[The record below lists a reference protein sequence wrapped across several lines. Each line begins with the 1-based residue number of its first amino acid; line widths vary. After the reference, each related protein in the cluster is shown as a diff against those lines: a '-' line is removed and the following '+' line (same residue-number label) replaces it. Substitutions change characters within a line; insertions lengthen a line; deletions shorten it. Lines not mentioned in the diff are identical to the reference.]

1 MTKELATRMGS
12 SNISFESYD
21 ASVEDWSSYV
31 ERLESYFVV
40 NGIEDKM
47 KVPAILSL
55 MGATTYKLLKNLA
68 TPNIPSEL
76 TYQDIV
82 KLLSEHLNPKPLEM
96 TERFR
101 FYKRKQFEGESIANY
116 CAELQKLSIHC
127 NFGNNLST
135 MLRDK
140 LVMGLKNEN
149 IQKKLLTEDKLT
161 YEKARSIA
169 FAMES
174 AQRDVCEIQNQM
186 VSIKKL
192 HSSQDKTIK
201 DFSKFKKS
209 ESTKKF
215 DKSRKC
221 YRCDSTQ
228 HLAHECKHKNT
239 QCRNCLKNGHLA
251 KVCRSKR
258 NETVKQIESCSETVP
273 VNSVKSPRH
282 ARDKILLEIFVE
294 GNKCLFELDTGAD
307 ISCMNVNEF
316 KKLCPDVAIKP
327 TKLLLRN
334 FDNSMITSAGQAVV
348 QIQYKDQINTET
360 IYLVHAKYEKIFSP
374 GIGKLEKFCCRLQ
387 MKPNYKPVFF
397 KPRPVPFALKERIET
412 ELKRLVAEDI
422 IEPMTYSEWAT
433 PIVPVIKQNGNLRI
447 CGDYKVTIN
456 PGLKIEQYPLP
467 RIEDIF
473 AELSGGEFFTKIDLS
488 EAYLQM
494 LVDERDRHLLTIN
507 THKGLFRYKRMNYGI
522 ALAPAVWQRAIEQV
536 LSGIAGVHVFLN
548 DITVTGR
555 NDQEHFERLELV
567 LQRLE
572 EYGLRVNK
580 RKSEFFKKSVNYCG
594 HTIDKFGLHKT
605 QEKIDAITKVPVPKT
620 VSDLKSFLGL
630 VNYYG
635 KFIPNLSTRVAPFNN
650 LLQKGT
656 KFLWTA
662 ECEKAFKALKQ
673 EIASDRILCHYD
685 PKLPLVLQTDA
696 SPVGIGAVLSHIMP
710 DGSEKPAMFAS
721 RSLTKTERNYSQID
735 KEALSIVWGVKRFY
749 QYLFGRH
756 FDLVTDHKPL
766 VSIFAPNRSLPCL
779 SATRMVHYAFF
790 LQAFSYTIK
799 YRNTKNHGNA
809 DALSRLPL
817 TVDKDCEYLTEADV
831 TNISQVELMPVTA
844 TNIARATKTDR
855 KLFELYES
863 LKSGT
868 ELPVPWKGRESE
880 FSLQN
885 GCIMYGHR
893 VCIPEKYQNQVLE
906 ELHVG
911 HPGIVKMK
919 ALARSYCYW
928 QGIDAS
934 IANFVQNC
942 SACIATRNEPARI
955 NRHPWEWP
963 NGPWQ
968 RIHVDYS
975 GPFMG
980 KMFFVV
986 SDAYSKWIEVIPMKN
1001 ITAIFTI
1008 HHLRILFAHYGIPL
1022 TLVSDNGAS
1031 FTSYEF
1037 RHFLKL
1043 NNIKHITS
1051 APYHPASNRQ
1061 AERIV
1066 QLFKASLKSSRGDSG
1081 DLNVKLQRFLLQYRI
1096 TPHSLTGETP
1106 SALFLKRCIRTRLD
1120 LFKPNLRDKVV
1131 QKQSSRLHTESILR
1145 EFQEGE
1151 KVAVRNY
1158 SGPNKWKIGTII
1170 NRDGTL
1176 SYSIQVGN
1184 EIWKRHVD
1192 QIRKCGKSIELSQA
1206 DTEIP
1211 IYDKELNFSDEPVS
1225 DDVAESEPPAPV
1237 PEVVPEPKDVP
1248 VSATPSDDMP
1258 PSPVPDASGKPKTDV
1273 PLRRSNRIRRP
1284 PERLV
1289 L

>member
-1 MTKELATRMGS
+1 MAVAANLKSRNSKRSGKE
-12 SNISFESYD
+12 
-21 ASVEDWSSYV
+21 
-31 ERLESYFVV
+31 
-40 NGIEDKM
+40 
-47 KVPAILSL
+47 
-55 MGATTYKLLKNLA
+55 
-68 TPNIPSEL
+68 
-76 TYQDIV
+76 
-82 KLLSEHLNPKPLEM
+82 
-96 TERFR
+96 
-101 FYKRKQFEGESIANY
+101 
-116 CAELQKLSIHC
+116 
-127 NFGNNLST
+127 
-135 MLRDK
+135 
-140 LVMGLKNEN
+140 KNEN
-149 IQKKLLTEDKLT
+149 SQLVDLRLLPYTLGFKGILQRVFLRLLQEPVSPPRP
-161 YEKARSIA
+161 YEKFSVVRFRS
-169 FAMES
+169 
-174 AQRDVCEIQNQM
+174 
-186 VSIKKL
+186 L
-192 HSSQDKTIK
+192 SSRAE
-201 DFSKFKKS
+201 KS
-209 ESTKKF
+209 VLSGW
-215 DKSRKC
+215 R
-221 YRCDSTQ
+221 
-228 HLAHECKHKNT
+228 
-239 QCRNCLKNGHLA
+239 
-251 KVCRSKR
+251 
-258 NETVKQIESCSETVP
+258 
-273 VNSVKSPRH
+273 VN
-282 ARDKILLEIFVE
+282 
-294 GNKCLFELDTGAD
+294 
-307 ISCMNVNEF
+307 
-316 KKLCPDVAIKP
+316 
-327 TKLLLRN
+327 
-334 FDNSMITSAGQAVV
+334 
-348 QIQYKDQINTET
+348 
-360 IYLVHAKYEKIFSP
+360 
-374 GIGKLEKFCCRLQ
+374 
-387 MKPNYKPVFF
+387 
-397 KPRPVPFALKERIET
+397 
-412 ELKRLVAEDI
+412 RLVAEDI
-422 IEPMTYSEWAT
+422 IEPVTYSDWAT

-494 LVDERDRHLLTIN
+494 LVDEQDRHLLTIN
-507 THKGLFRYKRMNYGI
+507 AHKGLFRYKRMNYGI
-522 ALAPAVWQRAIEQV
+522 ALAPAEGQRAIEQV
-536 LSGIAGVHVFLN
+536 LSGIAGVHVFLD

-605 QEKIDAITKVPVPKT
+605 QEKIDAIMKVPVPKT

-635 KFIPNLSTRVAPFNN
+635 KFIPNLSTRVALFNN

-662 ECEKAFKALKQ
+662 ECEKDFKALKQ
-673 EIASDRILCHYD
+673 EIASDRILCHYN

-710 DGSEKPAMFAS
+710 DGSEKPEMFAS

-779 SATRMVHYAFF
+779 SATRMVHYALF

-817 TVDKDCEYLTEADV
+817 AVDKDCEYLTEADV

-844 TNIARATKTDR
+844 IDIARTTKTYR

-919 ALARSYCYW
+919 VIARSYCYW

-934 IANFVQNC
+934 IANFVKNC

-968 RIHVDYS
+968 RIHVDYAC
-975 GPFMG
+975 PFMG

-986 SDAYSKWIEVIPMKN
+986 SDAYSKWIK
-1001 ITAIFTI
+1001 
-1008 HHLRILFAHYGIPL
+1008 
-1022 TLVSDNGAS
+1022 
-1031 FTSYEF
+1031 
-1037 RHFLKL
+1037 
-1043 NNIKHITS
+1043 
-1051 APYHPASNRQ
+1051 
-1061 AERIV
+1061 
-1066 QLFKASLKSSRGDSG
+1066 
-1081 DLNVKLQRFLLQYRI
+1081 YRI

-1131 QKQSSRLHTESILR
+1131 QKQSSRLDTESILR

-1158 SGPNKWKIGTII
+1158 SGPNKWKTGTII

-1176 SYSIQVGN
+1176 SYSKQIGN
-1184 EIWKRHVD
+1184 EIWKRQVD
-1192 QIRKCGKSIELSQA
+1192 QIRKCEKSIELSQVA
-1206 DTEIP
+1206 TEIP
-1211 IYDKELNFSDEPVS
+1211 IYDKELNFPDEPVS

-1237 PEVVPEPKDVP
+1237 PEVVPKPKDVP
-1248 VSATPSDDMP
+1248 VPATPSDDIP
-1258 PSPVPDASGKPKTDV
+1258 PKPVPDASVKPKTDV

-1284 PERLV
+1284 PKRLD

>member
-1 MTKELATRMGS
+1 M
-12 SNISFESYD
+12 F
-21 ASVEDWSSYV
+21 
-31 ERLESYFVV
+31 
-40 NGIEDKM
+40 
-47 KVPAILSL
+47 
-55 MGATTYKLLKNLA
+55 
-68 TPNIPSEL
+68 
-76 TYQDIV
+76 
-82 KLLSEHLNPKPLEM
+82 
-96 TERFR
+96 
-101 FYKRKQFEGESIANY
+101 
-116 CAELQKLSIHC
+116 
-127 NFGNNLST
+127 
-135 MLRDK
+135 
-140 LVMGLKNEN
+140 
-149 IQKKLLTEDKLT
+149 
-161 YEKARSIA
+161 
-169 FAMES
+169 
-174 AQRDVCEIQNQM
+174 
-186 VSIKKL
+186 
-192 HSSQDKTIK
+192 
-201 DFSKFKKS
+201 
-209 ESTKKF
+209 
-215 DKSRKC
+215 
-221 YRCDSTQ
+221 
-228 HLAHECKHKNT
+228 
-239 QCRNCLKNGHLA
+239 
-251 KVCRSKR
+251 
-258 NETVKQIESCSETVP
+258 
-273 VNSVKSPRH
+273 
-282 ARDKILLEIFVE
+282 
-294 GNKCLFELDTGAD
+294 
-307 ISCMNVNEF
+307 
-316 KKLCPDVAIKP
+316 
-327 TKLLLRN
+327 
-334 FDNSMITSAGQAVV
+334 
-348 QIQYKDQINTET
+348 
-360 IYLVHAKYEKIFSP
+360 
-374 GIGKLEKFCCRLQ
+374 
-387 MKPNYKPVFF
+387 
-397 KPRPVPFALKERIET
+397 
-412 ELKRLVAEDI
+412 
-422 IEPMTYSEWAT
+422 
-433 PIVPVIKQNGNLRI
+433 
-447 CGDYKVTIN
+447 
-456 PGLKIEQYPLP
+456 
-467 RIEDIF
+467 
-473 AELSGGEFFTKIDLS
+473 
-488 EAYLQM
+488 
-494 LVDERDRHLLTIN
+494 DRHLLTIN
-507 THKGLFRYKRMNYGI
+507 NHKGLFRYKRMNYGI

-536 LSGIAGVHVFLN
+536 LSGIAGVHVFLD
-548 DITVTGR
+548 DITGR
-555 NDQEHFERLELV
+555 QHFERLELV

-580 RKSEFFKKSVNYCG
+580 RKSDFFKKSVNYCG

-650 LLQKGT
+650 LLQK
-656 KFLWTA
+656 
-662 ECEKAFKALKQ
+662 
-673 EIASDRILCHYD
+673 DRILCHYD

-721 RSLTKTERNYSQID
+721 RSLTKTE
-735 KEALSIVWGVKRFY
+735 
-749 QYLFGRH
+749 
-756 FDLVTDHKPL
+756 P
-766 VSIFAPNRSLPCL
+766 
-779 SATRMVHYAFF
+779 
-790 LQAFSYTIK
+790 FSYTIK

-817 TVDKDCEYLTEADV
+817 AVDKDCEYLTEADV

-844 TNIARATKTDR
+844 TDIARATKTDR
-855 KLFELYES
+855 KLFELYEG

-868 ELPVPWKGRESE
+868 ELPVPFKGRESE

-893 VCIPEKYQNQVLE
+893 VCIPEKYENQVLE

-968 RIHVDYS
+968 RIHVDYA

-1001 ITAIFTI
+1001 ITASFTI

-1022 TLVSDNGAS
+1022 TLVSDNGTS

-1051 APYHPASNRQ
+1051 APYHPASNGQ

-1096 TPHSLTGETP
+1096 TPHSLTEETP

-1131 QKQSSRLHTESILR
+1131 QKQSSRLDTESILR

-1192 QIRKCGKSIELSQA
+1192 QIRK
-1206 DTEIP
+1206 
-1211 IYDKELNFSDEPVS
+1211 YEPVS
-1225 DDVAESEPPAPV
+1225 DDVAESEPPASV

-1258 PSPVPDASGKPKTDV
+1258 PGPVPDASGKPKTDV

>member
-1 MTKELATRMGS
+1 MGS
-12 SNISFESYD
+12 SNINFESYD

-31 ERLESYFVV
+31 EHLESYFVV

-68 TPNIPSEL
+68 TPNIPSKL

-116 CAELQKLSIHC
+116 CAELQRLSIHC
-127 NFGNNLST
+127 NFGNNLNM

-149 IQKKLLTEDKLT
+149 IQKKLLAEDKLT
-161 YEKARSIA
+161 YEKAKSIA

-192 HSSQDKTIK
+192 HSSQNKTIKK
-201 DFSKFKKS
+201 DFSKFKKA
-209 ESTKKF
+209 EPTKKF
-215 DKSRKC
+215 DKSQKC

-228 HLAHECKHKNT
+228 HLAHE
-239 QCRNCLKNGHLA
+239 L
-251 KVCRSKR
+251 
-258 NETVKQIESCSETVP
+258 
-273 VNSVKSPRH
+273 
-282 ARDKILLEIFVE
+282 
-294 GNKCLFELDTGAD
+294 
-307 ISCMNVNEF
+307 
-316 KKLCPDVAIKP
+316 
-327 TKLLLRN
+327 
-334 FDNSMITSAGQAVV
+334 
-348 QIQYKDQINTET
+348 
-360 IYLVHAKYEKIFSP
+360 
-374 GIGKLEKFCCRLQ
+374 
-387 MKPNYKPVFF
+387 
-397 KPRPVPFALKERIET
+397 PFALKERIET
-412 ELKRLVAEDI
+412 ELNRLVAEDI
-422 IEPMTYSEWAT
+422 IEPVTYSDWAT

-488 EAYLQM
+488 KAYLQL
-494 LVDERDRHLLTIN
+494 LVDEQDRHLLRIN

-536 LSGIAGVHVFLN
+536 LSGIAGVHVFLD
-548 DITVTGR
+548 DITITGR

-567 LQRLE
+567 LQRLK

-594 HTIDKFGLHKT
+594 HTIDKFSLHKT
-605 QEKIDAITKVPVPKT
+605 QEKIDAITK
-620 VSDLKSFLGL
+620 
-630 VNYYG
+630 
-635 KFIPNLSTRVAPFNN
+635 
-650 LLQKGT
+650 KGT

-710 DGSEKPAMFAS
+710 NGSEKPAMFAS
-721 RSLTKTERNYSQID
+721 
-735 KEALSIVWGVKRFY
+735 
-749 QYLFGRH
+749 
-756 FDLVTDHKPL
+756 
-766 VSIFAPNRSLPCL
+766 
-779 SATRMVHYAFF
+779 
-790 LQAFSYTIK
+790 SYTIK

-817 TVDKDCEYLTEADV
+817 AVDKDCEYLTEADV

-844 TNIARATKTDR
+844 TDIARATKTDR
-855 KLFELYES
+855 KLFKLYES

-919 ALARSYCYW
+919 AIARSYCYW

-968 RIHVDYS
+968 RIH
-975 GPFMG
+975 
-980 KMFFVV
+980 
-986 SDAYSKWIEVIPMKN
+986 
-1001 ITAIFTI
+1001 
-1008 HHLRILFAHYGIPL
+1008 
-1022 TLVSDNGAS
+1022 
-1031 FTSYEF
+1031 
-1037 RHFLKL
+1037 
-1043 NNIKHITS
+1043 
-1051 APYHPASNRQ
+1051 
-1061 AERIV
+1061 
-1066 QLFKASLKSSRGDSG
+1066 
-1081 DLNVKLQRFLLQYRI
+1081 YRI

-1131 QKQSSRLHTESILR
+1131 QKHSSRLDTESILR

-1176 SYSIQVGN
+1176 SYSIQIGN

-1192 QIRKCGKSIELSQA
+1192 QIRKCGTSIELSQA
-1206 DTEIP
+1206 ATEIP
-1211 IYDKELNFSDEPVS
+1211 IYDKELNFPDEPVS
-1225 DDVAESEPPAPV
+1225 DDVAESESPAPV
-1237 PEVVPEPKDVP
+1237 PEVVPKSKDVP
-1248 VSATPSDDMP
+1248 VPATPSDDIP
-1258 PSPVPDASGKPKTDV
+1258 PKPVPDASGKPKTDV

-1284 PERLV
+1284 LKRLD